1 VTHSEFAL
9 GVQRL
14 AKETHTVSSKLP
26 IKIRENRKAMSYR
39 LLELVPLKLD
49 WHLELRCA
57 SIFQWQVQLHPN
69 YILIKYIYFQ
79 SNTSIYYY

>member
-14 AKETHTVSSKLP
+14 AEETHTVSSKLS
-26 IKIRENRKAMSYR
+26 IQIRENRKAMFYR
-39 LLELVPLKLD
+39 LFELVPLKSD
-49 WHLELRCA
+49 RHLELRSA

-69 YILIKYIYFQ
+69 SILTKYIYFQ